1 MARKVKMLDEITI
14 NQIAAGEVIQGPYS
28 VIKEL
33 VENAIDASAT
43 KIFIEIKNGGKSYI
57 RITDNGVG
65 IDPEDIEMVFERHST
80 SKINE
85 IYDLDSL
92 NTLGFRGEAL
102 ASIAS
107 VSQIEITSKTEE
119 KDTGISM
126 ELSGGAIISKKEV
139 SATQGTTIIIR
150 NLFFN
155 TPARRKFMKSVKG
168 ESTKINEVITRLAVS
183 KSEISFRYVNNNNL
197 MFTTPGDNDLS
208 KVLLSI
214 FPKELYQ
221 NMIPLEETEESP
233 YKISGVTSQPMYGR
247 GNRNLE
253 MFFVNNR
260 LVKSEILSRS
270 LEKAYE
276 NKLMIHRFPICVL
289 NLEVP
294 PGEIDVNIHPSK
306 TEVKF
311 FEEKRI
317 DNFLR
322 EQVTKALATGTK
334 IVQPTIKKE
343 ENPTE
348 VNDGEYRRSEC
359 PGISQEEST
368 SDEIFSKTSIFNSQ
382 KVQSN
387 SDQEPLQDSETRG
400 SSLEDRLYKRLQ
412 QKETQ
417 TQETIQETQETLDYL
432 KSDHLPFSVDPAQGF
447 HILGQVFQSYVLF
460 ESQNTLFL
468 VDQHAAHERILF
480 DQLYDDA
487 KENRIIRQ
495 RLLKPESLRL
505 SPEDYSLFQDHQR
518 VFDEAGFTI
527 ESFGKDTIIVRE
539 VPLALGRPKDSS
551 FIMDILDG
559 IQEKSSPE
567 DEKTLIIQ
575 KSCKSAIKAHK
586 NFSKVEIQE
595 LIYKVQKITP
605 PLHCPHGRPILLK
618 VEERDLSKFFKRT
631 T

>member
-276 NKLMIHRFPICVL
+276 NKLMIHRFPVCVL